1 VLQRGSVEQA
11 ALVRSAIE
19 GGGRENFGAVLEA
32 IRATGALEYV
42 RNMAKDEV
50 RLACEA
56 ISALSNSS
64 YRDSLLELSAFAVE
78 RDY

>member
-1 VLQRGSVEQA
+1 
-11 ALVRSAIE
+11 VRSAIE

-42 RNMAKDEV
+42 RNKAKGEAS
-50 RLACEA
+50 LAREA

-64 YRDSLLELSAFAVE
+64 YRDSLLELAAFAVE

>member
-1 VLQRGSVEQA
+1 
-11 ALVRSAIE
+11 
-19 GGGRENFGAVLEA
+19 
-32 IRATGALEYV
+32 
-42 RNMAKDEV
+42 MAKDEV
-50 RLACEA
+50 RLAREA